1 VTGSLSDRVPSA
13 IFLAGLGLLSGILF
27 HRIDLVALGA
37 PFALL
42 ALAGLVT
49 SHPPPLDVRLEVPRD
64 RAVEG
69 DQLELRVR
77 LASPVTIP
85 RVEVVVDP
93 PSGLARTGSDPV
105 AVRLAGGTEEVL
117 DLPLTCDRW
126 GTYRVAPVHIRVRDR
141 GGVRTWHRL
150 LEPVETV
157 RVHPA
162 PDVLRTLVRPYRTQS
177 AAGNQVATTRASGIE
192 PADLRGYQ
200 PGDRPRDIHWRA
212 TARRGDLW
220 VQERHPERATEV
232 VVFLDSFSTSGFER
246 AVRAASAIVDAHLG
260 ERDRVGLVTFG
271 ATVSWVRPGSGGL
284 QRMRVIDHLLG
295 RQVWSS
301 TVMKGI
307 GVVPPTALPPRSL
320 VLALSPLE
328 DERTLAGLADLRN
341 RGIDVAIIEVAPT
354 LPEPPAEEPSTVAR
368 LWQLRRDVV
377 RDRFRRLG
385 VAVVEWS
392 EGRPVESV
400 LTEAE
405 AFRRRGRRMVR

>member
-1 VTGSLSDRVPSA
+1 VTGTLSDRVPSA
-13 IFLAGLGLLSGILF
+13 IFLAGLGLLSGVLF

-42 ALAGLVT
+42 ALAGLVVAE
-49 SHPPPLDVRLEVPRD
+49 PPPLDARLEVARD

-69 DQLELRVR
+69 DRLDVR
-77 LASPVTIP
+77 LRLSSSVTIP

-93 PSGLARTGSDPV
+93 PAGMARAGVDPI
-105 AVRLAGGTEEVL
+105 AVRLAGGVEEAL
-117 DLPLTCDRW
+117 DLPLQCERW
-126 GTYRVAPVHIRVRDR
+126 GTFRVTPVHIRIRGR
-141 GGVRTWHRL
+141 GGIRTWHRL
-150 LEPVETV
+150 LEPVTTV

-162 PDVLRTLVRPYRTQS
+162 PDVLQTLVRPYRTQA
-177 AAGNQVATTRASGIE
+177 AAGNQVATARATGIE

-212 TARRGDLW
+212 TARRGELW
-220 VQERHPERATEV
+220 VQERHPDRATEV
-232 VVFLDSFSTSGFER
+232 VVFLDAFSTTGFER
-246 AVRAASAIVDAHLG
+246 AVRAATALVDAHLG

-284 QRMRVIDHLLG
+284 QRMRMVDHLLG

-320 VLALSPLE
+320 VLAVSPFE

-341 RGIDVAIIEVAPT
+341 RGIDVAIIEVTPDI
-354 LPEPPAEEPSTVAR
+354 PADPATVAR
-368 LWQLRRDVV
+368 LWRLRLEVA

-385 VAVVEWS
+385 VAVVEWND
-392 EGRPVESV
+392 GRPVESV
-400 LTEAE
+400 LAE
-405 AFRRRGRRMVR
+405 AQAFRHRGRRMVR

>member
-1 VTGSLSDRVPSA
+1 
-13 IFLAGLGLLSGILF
+13 
-27 HRIDLVALGA
+27 
-37 PFALL
+37 
-42 ALAGLVT
+42 
-49 SHPPPLDVRLEVPRD
+49 
-64 RAVEG
+64 
-69 DQLELRVR
+69 
-77 LASPVTIP
+77 
-85 RVEVVVDP
+85 
-93 PSGLARTGSDPV
+93 
-105 AVRLAGGTEEVL
+105 
-117 DLPLTCDRW
+117 
-126 GTYRVAPVHIRVRDR
+126 
-141 GGVRTWHRL
+141 
-150 LEPVETV
+150 
-157 RVHPA
+157 
-162 PDVLRTLVRPYRTQS
+162 
-177 AAGNQVATTRASGIE
+177 
-192 PADLRGYQ
+192 
-200 PGDRPRDIHWRA
+200 
-212 TARRGDLW
+212 
-220 VQERHPERATEV
+220 
-232 VVFLDSFSTSGFER
+232 
-246 AVRAASAIVDAHLG
+246 VRAASAIVDAHLG

-328 DERTLAGLADLRN
+328 DERTLAGLSDLRN